1 MITRNSITF
10 SEVSLVE
17 AKAFV
22 RVDTDAHDALLT
34 MLIGAAHEECFGR
47 THCVFG
53 EAEFTL
59 TRWDQVYSIQL
70 PYGPILDVEEVLL
83 DDVAAVLDTDYTFTD
98 GYLNLLVPYTTKVE
112 CTYTVGMALTDD
124 VKHAILQR
132 VKYGFDYGD
141 DLPQHQLPRFF
152 DRVVDRHRYPQSFVQ

>member
-10 SEVSLVE
+10 SEVTLVE

-22 RVDTDAHDALLT
+22 RVDTSAHDALLT
-34 MLIGAAHEECFGR
+34 MLIEAAHEECFSR

-53 EAEFTL
+53 TAEITVK
-59 TRWDQVYSIQL
+59 RYDQCYSIQL
-70 PYGPILDVEEVLL
+70 PYYPIASIDAVLL
-83 DDVAAVLDTDYTFTD
+83 DGVAAVLDTDYNFQD
-98 GYLNLLVPYTTKVE
+98 GYLNILTPYIESVE
-112 CTYTVGMALTDD
+112 CTYTCTGTLTAD

-141 DLPQHQLPRFF
+141 DLPQNQLPRFF